1 MTMTLNS
8 PRMLLMRLAA
18 ETTVD
23 AYLLTE
29 DENVVAMIRDGAKYE
44 ELFEYVSENY

>member
-1 MTMTLNS
+1 MTTTLNS

-29 DENVVAMIRDGAKYE
+29 DENVVALIRDGAEYE
-44 ELFEYVSENY
+44 ELLEYVSENY

>member
-1 MTMTLNS
+1 MTMTLSS

-29 DENVVAMIRDGAKYE
+29 DDTVVALIRDGAKYE
-44 ELFEYVSENY
+44 ELLEYVTENY

>member
-1 MTMTLNS
+1 MAITLNS

-23 AYLLTE
+23 AYLLEE
-29 DENVVAMIRDGAKYE
+29 DETLMTLIRDGAAYE
-44 ELFEYVSENY
+44 ELFEYASENY